1 MAQCRTTWSCPVS
14 RGSTA
19 STPAMAGFASS
30 WPCPWG
36 RTTPWRVRSPG
47 RNGGAA
53 SSCWSSPG
61 ATGEPR
67 NRRQAAHDPLSPQA
81 GSSTDA
87 VGEAAEMGLGAGGR
101 MRQKIYP
108 DPYGIDNWL
117 QERAGRVFVHIANAE
132 LFTQITGKAPPPSPV
147 SAKSYAD
154 AGLPWFD
161 LYDADKA
168 FVAGSDSAH
177 RRLVRRGARRGEDR
191 AGGPEGSVHRSRR
204 PPGARDRRRP
214 HPRRPVVVP

>member
-1 MAQCRTTWSCPVS
+1 
-14 RGSTA
+14 
-19 STPAMAGFASS
+19 
-30 WPCPWG
+30 
-36 RTTPWRVRSPG
+36 
-47 RNGGAA
+47 
-53 SSCWSSPG
+53 
-61 ATGEPR
+61 
-67 NRRQAAHDPLSPQA
+67 
-81 GSSTDA
+81 
-87 VGEAAEMGLGAGGR
+87 MGLGAGGR

-168 FVAGSDSAH
+168 FLAGSDTLTDVWSVEELDEAKIGPAVLKDPSIDLGAH
-177 RRLVRRGARRGEDR
+177 Q
-191 AGGPEGSVHRSRR
+191 VHVI
-204 PPGARDRRRP
+204 GDDHIRDGRW
-214 HPRRPVVVP
+214 